1 MDIGP
6 AGSSAGP
13 ALDARA
19 FLVLIPKVYVGPI
32 STSINYGA
40 DGSEGYMERLYITDG
55 SHWTYTDYTGKPA
68 FRCNLY
74 GRSCINM
81 DYHDYRLDKSRVK
94 F

>member
-1 MDIGP
+1 MVVEMDIGP

-19 FLVLIPKVYVGPI
+19 FLVLRPIPKVSVGPI

-40 DGSEGYMERLYITDG
+40 DGSAGYMERLYAITDG

-68 FRCNLY
+68 F
-74 GRSCINM
+74 M
-81 DYHDYRLDKSRVK
+81 QV
-94 F
+94 